1 MFCPKCRLLMFPT
14 NGKLECRKCGYVKKV
29 EKEERSM
36 IKKREERGLLIL
48 PENIET
54 MPKTKVNC
62 PKCSNNEAYWVL
74 RQMRAADEPATR
86 IYRCTKCNHS
96 WREN

>member
-1 MFCPKCRLLMFPT
+1 MFPT

-29 EKEERSM
+29 EKEEKSI
-36 IKKREERGLLIL
+36 IKKREERGMLIL

-62 PKCSNNEAYWVL
+62 PKCGNNEAYWVL
-74 RQMRAADEPATR
+74 RQMRAADEPETR

>member
-29 EKEERSM
+29 EKEERSI
-36 IKKREERGLLIL
+36 IKKREERGMLIL

-74 RQMRAADEPATR
+74 RQMRGADEPETR